1 MKKIFDYLFSMQLAG
16 ALLLVLAASMA
27 TATFLE
33 NDYGTLG
40 AQELVYRATWFEV
53 LMAVFCINLLGAIF
67 QKKML
72 KRKKYGAFLFHAS
85 MVVILIGA
93 GITRFISYEGTM
105 FIREGA
111 SSNVIYSEN
120 PYLQLKVRDQGDFYE
135 FADKKVFSPFSNNNF
150 SESYS
155 FGNKELDLEV
165 KAFIPNALRT
175 VNESESGK
183 PVISMVVSNDIGG
196 RHNRLLKLGEQISS
210 GSYQVSFSRNKT
222 DQSDLVFYL
231 EDNMLMLHSA
241 YPVITLSMADQSRDT
256 LQAGQA
262 FQFQPMKLYTIGKL
276 NLVLQNFYPRAEI
289 KLVSGGSMDN
299 DNGQNALIIKLSQ
312 GGESKEVIVAGG
324 KGMIGEETETSMNG
338 IQYRISYGSRPIELP
353 FKLELVDFQLE
364 RYPGSESPS
373 SYASEVIL
381 IDEDK
386 GIREPRR
393 IFMNNVLNYGGY
405 RFFQSSYDQDERGT
419 ILSVNH
425 DYWGTLITYLGYFL
439 LAAGMIYS
447 FFSKNSRFRFLSKST
462 RDLKRASNSTGLVI
476 LLLGLGFIL
485 SNKASG
491 QTVVNPEIM
500 KNHISKEHA
509 EKFGTLLVQGHDGRI
524 EPMNTMASELLRKV
538 ARKDKLMGLTPNQVL
553 LGMIVNPVKW
563 QSIPMI
569 KIKNE
574 EVARRLGIDGDYAS
588 FMDFINVEEGGSY
601 KLQQAVEEAYR
612 KKPAERS
619 KFDNEVMKAD
629 ERLNISF
636 MIYNNSMLRIFP
648 IPGHPRQK
656 WVTSNEAEQ
665 EFNDEASAFVG
676 NILGMYADS
685 VKHGIVTGNWEPAD
699 NTLAYLFTFQERY
712 GKELF
717 PSDTKLNME
726 IMYNKANIFKRLFQL
741 YGLIGFVMLIFLFI
755 NILKPHLRFRLILNI
770 MVWILFAGFLLH
782 TLGLAA
788 RWYISGHAPWS
799 NGYESMIYI
808 AWATIL
814 AGLIFTQRSRIA
826 LATTAILAS
835 LILMVAHLSW
845 MDPQITNLV
854 PVLKSYWLVIHVAII
869 TASYS
874 FLGLGALL
882 AFFNLVLMISKTG
895 KNFASLNIKIK
906 ELTYIIEMA
915 LIIGVIMLSIGTFL
929 GGVWANESW
938 GRYWGWDPKETW
950 ALITILVYSFIIHMR
965 LIPGMRSIFT
975 FNFSSLIGYASV
987 IMTYFGV
994 NYYLSG
1000 LHSYAQG
1007 DPVPVPSFVYYTLA
1021 VIFITGILAYLKHR
1035 KFVKPT
1041 YH

>member
-1 MKKIFDYLFSMQLAG
+1 MKKILDYLFSMQLAG

-40 AQELVYRATWFEV
+40 AQELVYRASWFEI

-67 QKKML
+67 QKKMIR
-72 KRKKYGAFLFHAS
+72 RKKYGAFVFHAS

-120 PYLQLKVRDQGDFYE
+120 PYLQVKVKDQGDIYE
-135 FADKKVFSPFSNNNF
+135 FTDSKVFSPFSNNNF
-150 SESYS
+150 SQSYS

-165 KAFIPNALRT
+165 KSFIPNAIKT
-175 VNESESGK
+175 VSESAAGQ
-183 PVISMVVSNDIGG
+183 PVISMVVSDGMAG
-196 RHNRLLKLGEQISS
+196 RQNRLLELGEQIST
-210 GSYQVSFSRNKT
+210 GAYRMSFSSGEIDPAEIT
-222 DQSDLVFYL
+222 FYV
-231 EDNMLMLHSA
+231 ENETLMIHSP
-241 YPVITLSMADQSRDT
+241 YRVITMSMADQSKDT
-256 LQAGQA
+256 LQAGSD
-262 FQFQPMKLYTIGKL
+262 FQFQPMKLYNVGEL
-276 NLVLQNFYPRAEI
+276 SLVLQKFYPGADI
-289 KLVSGGSMDN
+289 KLASAGADNN
-299 DNGQNALIIKLSQ
+299 DNGQNALLIELSQ

-324 KGMIGEETETSMNG
+324 KGMIGEETVASLNG
-338 IQYRISYGSRPIELP
+338 VQYRLSYGSKAIQLP
-353 FKLELVDFQLE
+353 FRLELVDFQLE

-373 SYASEVIL
+373 SYASDVIL

-386 GIREPRR
+386 GVREPRR

-405 RFFQSSYDQDERGT
+405 RFFQSSYDQDEKGT

-425 DYWGTLITYLGYFL
+425 DFWGTLITYLGYFL

-447 FFSKNSRFRFLSKST
+447 FFSKNSRFKFLAKSSS
-462 RDLKRASNSTGLVI
+462 DLKRASSSAGLLI
-476 LLLGLGFIL
+476 LLLGLGFFV

-491 QTVVNPEIM
+491 QNGMDPQLME
-500 KNHISKEHA
+500 NYISEEHA

-538 ARKDKLMGLTPNQVL
+538 ARKDKLMDLTPNQVL

-569 KIKNE
+569 KIKHN
-574 EVARRLGIDGDYAS
+574 EVAGMLGIAGNYAS
-588 FMDFINVEEGGSY
+588 FMDFINLEEGGTY

-648 IPGHPRQK
+648 IPGHPMQK

-665 EFNDEASAFVG
+665 EFTDEASAFVG

-685 VKHGIVTGNWEPAD
+685 VKYGIVTGNWEAAN
-699 NTLAYLFTFQERY
+699 NTLDYLFTFQKRY

-717 PSDTKLNME
+717 PSETKLNME
-726 IMYNKANIFKRLFQL
+726 IIYNKANIFKRLFQL

-755 NILKPHLRFRLILNI
+755 NILKPHLKFRLVLSI
-770 MVWILFAGFLLH
+770 MVWVLFLGFLLH

-808 AWATIL
+808 AWATML
-814 AGLIFTQRSRIA
+814 AGLIFTRQSKIA

-915 LIIGVIMLSIGTFL
+915 LIIGLIMLSVGTFL

-950 ALITILVYSFIIHMR
+950 ALITILIYSFIIHMR
-965 LIPGMRSIFT
+965 MIPGMKSIFA
-975 FNFSSLIGYASV
+975 FNFASLIGYASV

-1007 DPVPVPSFVYYTLA
+1007 DPVPVPSFVYYTVA
-1021 VIFITGILAYLKHR
+1021 VIFITGFLAYLKHR

-1041 YH
+1041 YY